1 MTAGERS
8 GTLSSEGFPY
18 NYRPQSLE
26 CEINEVNLEASDGE
40 VVGEDSV
47 QIVESDRRVSLIT
60 ATGWDEAEIKLTVS
74 IPEKIFRA
82 TIPFDERD
90 DPDLKLVLAVRAPQT
105 ILRMGEVGSTSSVSV
120 DGDGE
125 YELSA
130 TLAHSE
136 VRGDVVLK
144 PYLVRTEPQEE
155 DENYATETAARL
167 ASDDAWTVRIDQSE
181 EDGGFLRPLIEPFH
195 KYPTFPGENHL
206 HYLHFEDPSTPKL
219 YLNADHGQL
228 LNVMFKKGTRGSDAR
243 FRDVLYDYIEQSV
256 WQELLIRTANDA
268 DSDTGETRH
277 PWQDEVVELFAEDLY
292 DDPDTPRDV
301 AAQMASDAESG
312 EDLDRL
318 VSEIDRAIQKQVNH
332 PDSALKLFQEGLHN
346 D

>member
-1 MTAGERS
+1 MTTEERS

-18 NYRPQSLE
+18 NYLPQSLE
-26 CEINEVNLEASDGE
+26 CGIDEVNLEASDGE

-47 QIVESDRRVSLIT
+47 QIAEGDRRVSLIT
-60 ATGWDEAEIKLTVS
+60 ATEWDEAEIKCAVTV
-74 IPEKIFRA
+74 PEKIFEA

-90 DPDLKLVLAVRAPQT
+90 DPDVKLVLAARASQT
-105 ILRMGEVGSTSSVSV
+105 ILRMGEVGSTSSIPVN
-120 DGDGE
+120 GHGE

-130 TLAHSE
+130 TLTHSE

-144 PYLVRTEPQEE
+144 PYLVRSGSQDE
-155 DENYATETAARL
+155 DENYATDTADRL
-167 ASDDAWTVRIDQSE
+167 ASDDAWTVRIDQPE
-181 EDGGFLRPLIEPFH
+181 EDGGFLHPLIEPFH
-195 KYPTFPGENHL
+195 KYPTFPGEDHL

-228 LNVMFKKGTRGSDAR
+228 LNIMFKDGTRGADAR

-256 WQELLIRTANDA
+256 WQELLVRTANDA

-277 PWQDEVVELFAEDLY
+277 PWQDEVVELFADDLY
-292 DDPDTPRDV
+292 DDPDTPREV
-301 AAQMASDAESG
+301 AAQLGSDAESG

-318 VSEIDRAIQKQVNH
+318 VSEIDRAIQKKVDH